1 MDKRRR
7 AGILMPISSLPA
19 PYGIGTMGESAYRF
33 VQWLKSAGMK
43 VWQTLPLLPTN
54 YGDSPYQSCDARAL
68 NPYFIDFEELR
79 KEGLL
84 EESEYKNVD
93 WAYDERRVEYG
104 KLFLHKANVLKKA
117 FARFDREDE
126 GWRTFLNQGEYADF
140 GVFMALKCRFGH
152 QPWTEWEDYRVY
164 NEKKITEFVQ
174 KNRDEVEFW
183 QFTQYIFLK
192 QWNALKAYA
201 NGNGI
206 EIMGDMPIY
215 VAYDSVEMWKHGKE
229 LFLLDEEGNPELV
242 AGVPPD
248 AFTDEGQLWG
258 NPVYDWEK
266 MKKNGYAW
274 WQNRIDKALT
284 YFDIVRI
291 DHFRGFDR
299 FYAVASDAENAKNG
313 TWMQGPSSELFRG
326 REHCNIVAE
335 DLGVIDDGV
344 RKLMKETGY
353 PGMKVIEFAFDG
365 SPENEHKPTNYTE
378 NFVAYTGTHDNQP
391 LRAYIDELTG
401 YYKTA
406 FDGDLQKECEAT
418 DVVYEGKTSS
428 EKCRTVIRLLFA
440 SKAFLTVVPMQD
452 VLCLGNESRINFPS
466 TVSADNWSYR
476 FTSEEFTEETAAWL
490 RGLAKKYNR

>member
-1 MDKRRR
+1 MEKHRR
-7 AGILMPISSLPA
+7 AGILMPISALPS
-19 PYGIGTMGESAYRF
+19 PYGIGTMGQQARKF
-33 VQWLKSAGMK
+33 VRWLKGAGMK
-43 VWQTLPLLPTN
+43 TWQTLPLLPTN
-54 YGDSPYQSCDARAL
+54 YGDSPYQACDSKAL
-68 NPYFIDFEELR
+68 NFYFIDFDELE
-79 KEGLL
+79 KQGLL
-84 EESEYKNVD
+84 KKEEYTQID
-93 WAYDERRVEYG
+93 WGDNPRRVDYG
-104 KLFLHKANVLKKA
+104 KLFLHKANVLRLA
-117 FARFDREDE
+117 FSRFDKTNRF
-126 GWRTFLNQGEYADF
+126 WQSFLNKKSYYDF
-140 GVFMALKCRFGH
+140 GVFMSLKCQFGH
-152 QPWTEWEDYRVY
+152 EPWTEWGEYKCYDEAKVA
-164 NEKKITEFVQ
+164 NFV
-174 KNRDEVEFW
+174 KEHCDEVEFW

-365 SPENEHKPTNYTE
+365 NPDNEHKPSNYTS
-378 NFVAYTGTHDNQP
+378 NYVAYTGTHDNEP
-391 LRAYIDELTG
+391 LRSYIENLTG
-401 YYKTA
+401 KYEKA
-406 FDGDLQKECEAT
+406 FARDLKHECKQAGIA
-418 DVVYEGKTSS
+418 YRGKTSS
-428 EKCRTVIRLLFA
+428 LKCRTVIRLLFA
-440 SKAFLTVVPMQD
+440 SKAFMIIIPMQD
-452 VLCLGNESRINFPS
+452 VLCRGAESRMNFPS
-466 TVSADNWSYR
+466 TVSPDNWSYR
-476 FTSEEFTEETAAWL
+476 FLENDFTAMTSGWL
-490 RGLAKKYNR
+490 KGLARNHQR

>member
-401 YYKTA
+401 DYKQA
-406 FDGDLQKECEAT
+406 FDEDLEREC
-418 DVVYEGKTSS
+418 DVIGVVYKGETSS

-440 SKAFLTVVPMQD
+440 SCAFLAIVPMQD

-490 RGLAKKYNR
+490 RNLANRYER

>member
-1 MDKRRR
+1 MDKRRK
-7 AGILMPISSLPA
+7 AGILMPISALPG
-19 PYGIGTMGESAYRF
+19 PYGIGTMGEGAYRF
-33 VQWLKSAGMK
+33 VRCLKSAGMII
-43 VWQTLPLLPTN
+43 WQTLPLLPTN

-68 NPYFIDFEELR
+68 NPYFIDLVQL
-79 KEGLL
+79 KNQGLL
-84 EESEYKNVD
+84 EENEYQDVD
-93 WAYDERRVEYG
+93 WCYDERRVDYG
-104 KLFLHKANVLKKA
+104 KLFLYKANVLRRA
-117 FARFDREDE
+117 FARFDKTHKD
-126 GWRTFLNQGEYADF
+126 WVQFLEEGEYADF

-152 QPWTEWEDYRVY
+152 QPWMEWEEYKVY
-164 NEKKITEFVQ
+164 DENKVAAFVKENQ
-174 KNRDEVEFW
+174 DEVEFW
-183 QFTQYIFLK
+183 QFTQYKFLE

-201 NGNGI
+201 HEQGI

-229 LFLLDEEGNPELV
+229 LFLLDERGNPELV

-258 NPVYDWEK
+258 NPIYDWEK
-266 MKKNGYAW
+266 MKQDGYAW
-274 WQNRIDKALT
+274 WKKRIDDSLR

-299 FYAVASDAENAKNG
+299 FYAIPNGAENAKNG
-313 TWMQGPSSELFRG
+313 EWMQGPSAELFRG
-326 REHCNIVAE
+326 REQCNIVAE

-344 RKLMKETGY
+344 RNMMRETGY

-365 SPENEHKPTNYTE
+365 SPDNEHKPTNYTE

-401 YYKTA
+401 YYAEA
-406 FDGDLQKECEAT
+406 FDSDLQKECDEIG
-418 DVVYEGKTSS
+418 VVYKGETSA

-440 SKAFLTVVPMQD
+440 SRAFLAIVPMQD
-452 VLCLGNESRINFPS
+452 VLCLGNESRMNFPS

-476 FTSEEFTEETAAWL
+476 FTEAEFTQTTAKWL
-490 RGLAKKYNR
+490 HDLAERYER